1 MKKIRITESEL
12 INLIEKVVKGKK
24 TPLKEDGHMDIPSA
38 IRKCK
43 LILDD
48 TEDIMERLAEL
59 QQVGGELPT
68 WWMDKITLAADYLD
82 TADDYINTSGNLNEN
97 KNEKN

>member
-1 MKKIRITESEL
+1 
-12 INLIEKVVKGKK
+12 
-24 TPLKEDGHMDIPSA
+24 
-38 IRKCK
+38 
-43 LILDD
+43 
-48 TEDIMERLAEL
+48 MERLAEL